1 MLAAACLGL
10 DIGGTGA
17 KAGVFDATG
26 RLLGFGRIPYTQT
39 RMSDTSEV
47 SDISNNEIPIEAI
60 YLAARDAAR
69 QAIAA
74 AGIQPI
80 ALSVASMGQ
89 TFVTLDES
97 DRPLHPAILWYDAR
111 AGQEA
116 HLMNERLAQAG
127 VTGAPL
133 PFIDAIATVSKIVW
147 LRARFP
153 DVMRRA
159 RRYLTAPDYLAYRL
173 TGEAV
178 TDPNTASSTGFYTE
192 DAPDYDARVLDVAG
206 VSARQLSRIQPAG
219 TPIAPVRPEQAAE
232 WGLAPGALFVAGAN
246 DQYAGALGAG
256 NCRPGIVTETTG
268 TCLALVTLAERLPP
282 LSPGLLGGRF
292 PIRRYQFALAYAK
305 TAGLVLDWFRAQFY
319 PDKTLADLE
328 SLAASVPIGSRGVT
342 VLPHFDG
349 VLSPQ
354 PHPHARGA
362 FLNLTLAHTLPDMH
376 RAILESISFSLREN
390 IELLRATGFA
400 IDIARSIGGG
410 ARSDLWLQI
419 KADATGLP
427 IEQPAVTE
435 AATLGA
441 AMLAAVGRG
450 AFASLEESSAALY
463 HAHRTFEP
471 DAARHA
477 QYEQPYMAYREA
489 CARLYTAGG
498 VSECGAQ
505 PR

>member
-1 MLAAACLGL
+1 MLAAAFLGL
-10 DIGGTGA
+10 DIGGSGA
-17 KAGVFDATG
+17 KAGVFDTAG
-26 RLLGFGRIPYTQT
+26 QLLGFGRVPYHE
-39 RMSDTSEV
+39 MSDTSKV
-47 SDISNNEIPIEAI
+47 SDNSIESLYI
-60 YLAARDAAR
+60 AARDAAR
-69 QAIAA
+69 QAIRA
-74 AGIQPI
+74 AGVRPV

-111 AGQEA
+111 AGQKA
-116 HLMNERLAQAG
+116 HQLNERLAQAG
-127 VTGAPL
+127 NTSAPL

-147 LRARFP
+147 LQARFP

-178 TDPNTASSTGFYTE
+178 TDPNTASSTGFYVE
-192 DAPDYDARVLDVAG
+192 DAPDYDARVLSVAG
-206 VSARQLSRIQPAG
+206 VEAGQLARIRPSGA
-219 TPIAPVRPEQAAE
+219 PIAPVRPDQADE

-268 TCLALVTLAERLPP
+268 TCLALVTLAERLPLLP
-282 LSPGLLGGRF
+282 PGLLGGRF
-292 PIRRYQFALAYAK
+292 PIQRYQFALAYAK

-328 SLAASVPIGSRGVT
+328 ALAAVVPIGSRGVT

-354 PHPHARGA
+354 PHPNARGA
-362 FLNLTLAHTLPDMH
+362 FVNLTLAHTLPDLY
-376 RAILESISFSLREN
+376 RAVLESIAFSLREN
-390 IELLRATGFA
+390 IELLRATGFT
-400 IDIARSIGGG
+400 IEIARSIGGG

-419 KADATGLP
+419 KADVTGLP

-450 AFASLEESSAALY
+450 VFASLEESSAVLY
-463 HAHRTFEP
+463 HAQRTFEP

-477 QYEQPYMAYREA
+477 QYEPAYRAYREA
-489 CARLYTAGG
+489 CARLYIAHDVNDPG
-498 VSECGAQ
+498 VS